1 MGLLWWNRS
10 KRSPNASTEWLHQKS
25 QWRHSGAFI
34 MATLGNGCAD
44 RNLHQNGFLDAC
56 FFHDWLLI
64 PRLTSMHLAVE
75 PGSHAYTLAP
85 KASGKVK
92 ASFYAGKVQTHEV
105 GNPLH
110 GGVPPK
116 AKTARKNDTFSLFPR
131 IHNNEQVINQ
141 NTERQRVFRVGRLMF
156 MTSPSSHS
164 NSA

>member
-1 MGLLWWNRS
+1 
-10 KRSPNASTEWLHQKS
+10 
-25 QWRHSGAFI
+25 

-64 PRLTSMHLAVE
+64 PSLTSMHLAVE

-105 GNPLH
+105 G
-110 GGVPPK
+110 K
-116 AKTARKNDTFSLFPR
+116 
-131 IHNNEQVINQ
+131 
-141 NTERQRVFRVGRLMF
+141 
-156 MTSPSSHS
+156 SPSWGSPS
-164 NSA
+164 KGQDSQKE